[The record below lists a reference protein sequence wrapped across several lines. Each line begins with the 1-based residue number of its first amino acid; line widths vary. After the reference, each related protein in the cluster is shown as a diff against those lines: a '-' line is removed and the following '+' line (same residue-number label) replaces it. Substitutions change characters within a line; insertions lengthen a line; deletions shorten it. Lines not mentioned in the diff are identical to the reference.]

1 MDELNNKILKMKV
14 VEIDGKEYLI
24 GVDLSKCDD
33 IYVINN
39 YCDKKEV

>member
-1 MDELNNKILKMKV
+1 MDELNNKILKIKV

-39 YCDKKEV
+39 YFDKEEV

>member
-39 YCDKKEV
+39 YFKEECE